1 MNHAGDCNA
10 ARRGK
15 SLDPRSDVHAF
26 TENIA
31 ILSNHIPQVDANAEL
46 DGSVLWQLRV
56 PCCHILL

>member
-46 DGSVLWQLRV
+46 DGSVL
-56 PCCHILL
+56 